1 MPAKG
6 AEFLPPVVGA
16 RDQALQSVAELERRK
31 QPRAKLCWP
40 VRMFR
45 MNSDTVIES
54 TTRNLSSFGFYCLS
68 PIPLDLSE
76 AVLCILNLPAHDP
89 RSNRRELPLHCKVRI
104 VRVDPGV
111 HQGLV
116 GIACRIEDY
125 HFPPM
130 DGVDSKS

>member
-1 MPAKG
+1 MDGIDSFFMPAKG

-45 MNSDTVIES
+45 MNSGTVIES

-89 RSNRRELPLHCKVRI
+89 RSNRRELPLHRLPTCSRHSSAV
-104 VRVDPGV
+104 PLTF
-111 HQGLV
+111 QL
-116 GIACRIEDY
+116 
-125 HFPPM
+125 
-130 DGVDSKS
+130 